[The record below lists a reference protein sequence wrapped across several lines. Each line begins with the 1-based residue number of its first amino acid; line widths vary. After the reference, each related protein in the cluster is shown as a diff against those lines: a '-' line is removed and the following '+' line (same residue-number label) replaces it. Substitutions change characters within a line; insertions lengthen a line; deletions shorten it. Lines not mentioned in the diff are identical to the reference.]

1 VKLDHEEMRIDTCYH
16 EATHA
21 VFYYHASF
29 TIRRVYVTERL
40 NAECVCAVPVEPYPY
55 QALALASGLIA
66 AEYAVYRRLGR
77 EVRPAP
83 FEKFTNEAEVVLEMR
98 QYGEPEGEG
107 DEGYALEMLRIMA
120 ESGWYGEIE
129 DCYRLACDTA
139 ILNLGL
145 WWPEIVAVAERL
157 REEGRLDGEE
167 CVGLIESADYGE
179 E

>member
-1 VKLDHEEMRIDTCYH
+1 MFDKEQAKSDTLYH

-21 VFYYHASF
+21 VFDHHAGF
-29 TIRRVYVTERL
+29 TIRRVYVTEKL
-40 NAECVCAVPVEPYPY
+40 NAECVSAVPVEPYPY
-55 QALALASGLIA
+55 QALALATGLIA
-66 AEYAVYRRLGR
+66 AEYAVYRRLGS

-83 FEKFTNEAEVVLEMR
+83 FGKFATEAEVMLEMR

-107 DEGYALEMLRIMA
+107 DEGYALEMLRIA
-120 ESGWYGEIE
+120 AKSGWYGGVE

-157 REEGRLDGEE
+157 RGKGRLDGEG